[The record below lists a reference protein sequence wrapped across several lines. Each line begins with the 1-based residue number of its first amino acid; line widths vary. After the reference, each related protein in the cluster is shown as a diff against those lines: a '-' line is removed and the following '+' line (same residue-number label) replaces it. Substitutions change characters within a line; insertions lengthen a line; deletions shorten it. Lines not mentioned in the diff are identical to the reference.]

1 METIKL
7 TLSEWLAKELRYYE
21 AHHQIDI
28 NDFISNSVSEYLKNT
43 DIGAEDIITSD
54 NTKTIMTVEMSKD
67 IAEQLQTTANE
78 ISVDCSDIVFTA
90 LAFTMPNLISVI
102 EMEEEIQKRGKYE

>member
-7 TLSEWLAKELRYYE
+7 TLSKWVVKELRYYE
-21 AHHQIDI
+21 AHHQINL

-43 DIGAEDIITSD
+43 DISVEDIITSD
-54 NTKTIMTVEMSKD
+54 NTKTVMTVEVSKD

-102 EMEEEIQKRGKYE
+102 EIEEEIQKRGKYE

>member
-7 TLSEWLAKELRYYE
+7 TLSEWLVKELRYYE

-43 DIGAEDIITSD
+43 DISVEDIITSD
-54 NTKTIMTVEMSKD
+54 NTKTVIIVEVSKD
-67 IAEQLQTTANE
+67 IAKQLQATANE

-90 LAFTMPNLISVI
+90 LAFTMPNLISV
-102 EMEEEIQKRGKYE
+102 MENEEIIEKGI

>member
-1 METIKL
+1 MKTIKL
-7 TLSEWLAKELRYYE
+7 TLSEWLVKELRYYE

-43 DIGAEDIITSD
+43 DISTEDIITCD
-54 NTKTIMTVEMSKD
+54 NNKTEIIVEVSKD
-67 IAEQLQTTANE
+67 IAKQLQTTANE

-102 EMEEEIQKRGKYE
+102 EMEEKVEKRGKYE

>member
-7 TLSEWLAKELRYYE
+7 TLSEWLVKELRYYE

-43 DIGAEDIITSD
+43 DISVEDIITSD
-54 NTKTIMTVEMSKD
+54 NTKTVIIVEVSKD
-67 IAEQLQTTANE
+67 IAKQLQATANE

>member
-1 METIKL
+1 MKTIKL
-7 TLSEWLAKELRYYE
+7 TLSEWVVKELCYYE
-21 AHHQIDI
+21 AHHQINL

-43 DIGAEDIITSD
+43 DISAEDIITCD

-78 ISVDCSDIVFTA
+78 ISVDCSDVVFTA